1 MKLNYVTK
9 IECNL
14 KNYKRIHTKKMTSRI
29 LDGSYKSVYKGRSMN
44 FEDIRD
50 YVAGDD
56 IKDVDWKASA
66 RSRKLLVR
74 QYIAEKKHNIMLVM
88 DTNKRMLA
96 DTDKSFEKREIAL
109 MGAGSLAYLVN
120 QNGDYISSTYAIDII
135 GDKDKNT
142 SINHTPFRTGLTNL
156 ESILQG
162 YHKAVTAKNNS
173 NMDDVLNYIARSF
186 CSRMILV
193 VVTDIEGINE
203 ISESTL
209 KRILLLNDV
218 LFINVKSAKL
228 DGGIVFDVR
237 NESYLP
243 DFFAKD
249 KKLIKLQHDSFS
261 QMDMNCIN
269 KLKKYGIAMASIED
283 MEGLDDNIIKL
294 LHR

>member
-14 KNYKRIHTKKMTSRI
+14 KNYKRIHTRKMTTRLI
-29 LDGSYKSVYKGRSMN
+29 DGSYKSVYKGRSMN

-56 IKDVDWKASA
+56 VKDIDWKASA

-74 QYIAEKKHNIMLVM
+74 QYTAEKKHNIMLVM

-96 DTDKSFEKREIAL
+96 DTDKSCEKWEVAL
-109 MGAGSLAYLVN
+109 LGVGTLAYLVN
-120 QNGDYISSTYAIDII
+120 QNGDYISSTYATD
-135 GDKDKNT
+135 T

-156 ESILQG
+156 ENILQG
-162 YHKAVTAKNNS
+162 YHKSVTSKNNS
-173 NMDDVLNYIARSF
+173 SMENVLNYICKTFRN
-186 CSRMILV
+186 RMILV

-209 KRILLLNDV
+209 KKILVKNDM

-228 DGGIVFDVR
+228 DGNRAFDVR
-237 NESYLP
+237 QDKYLP
-243 DFFAKD
+243 DFFARD
-249 KKLIKLQHDSFS
+249 KKLIRLQHESIS
-261 QMDMNCIN
+261 QMETNCIN
-269 KLKKYGIAMASIED
+269 KLKKYGIAMTSVED
-283 MEGLDDNIIKL
+283 TKNLDDNIIKL